1 MHLISEDIGNCIFEW
16 GYFVKFDLQYNIMWN
31 DGSIIIMKHFRS
43 TSTKLTA
50 NSTGDLLAENHIL
63 KEEIIKLRKTSKSTK

>member
-1 MHLISEDIGNCIFEW
+1 
-16 GYFVKFDLQYNIMWN
+16 MWN

-43 TSTKLTA
+43 TSTKFTP